1 MSKFIVE
8 TIEPIEEKPEP
19 VIKGGKHGVYLSISK
34 TEREE
39 IAKKLIKMFRA
50 GCNGKKYYMK
60 WFPEFK
66 DTGDFAAGF
75 ASEVYKLVRK

>member
-1 MSKFIVE
+1 MSEFIIQSPPVE
-8 TIEPIEEKPEP
+8 K
-19 VIKGGKHGVYLSISK
+19 KDANSGGTHGVYLSMGR
-34 TEREE
+34 TEREQ

-50 GCNGKKYYMK
+50 GCNGKNYYKK

>member
-1 MSKFIVE
+1 MSEFIIKSFPPVE
-8 TIEPIEEKPEP
+8 K
-19 VIKGGKHGVYLSISK
+19 KDANSGGKHGVYLSMGR

-39 IAKKLIKMFRA
+39 QVQKIIKMFRA
-50 GCNGKKYYMK
+50 ACNGKNYYKK